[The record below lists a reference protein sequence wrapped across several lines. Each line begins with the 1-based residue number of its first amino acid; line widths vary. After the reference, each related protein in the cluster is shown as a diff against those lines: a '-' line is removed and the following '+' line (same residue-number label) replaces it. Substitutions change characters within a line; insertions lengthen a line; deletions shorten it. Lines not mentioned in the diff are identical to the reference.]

1 MPSSWEQ
8 VDLDSDQ
15 KYFNLVEGDAEEN
28 RLNQKTEAEQ
38 IAQRDFKSIELIDPL
53 TDKPILGL
61 EKILNKYKGNSEKI
75 IINSL
80 NFDADTY
87 LREVHA
93 LTGIAQMQGFI
104 DKLYQKTKNRGKD

>member
-38 IAQRDFKSIELIDPL
+38 IA
-53 TDKPILGL
+53 
-61 EKILNKYKGNSEKI
+61 
-75 IINSL
+75 
-80 NFDADTY
+80 
-87 LREVHA
+87 
-93 LTGIAQMQGFI
+93 
-104 DKLYQKTKNRGKD
+104 